1 LEKEVADAALRYTAV
16 IQATSD
22 AAQRAMR
29 IVGMCGSSPTEQE
42 ISNLCEMWMD
52 QENKET
58 GDGGAIEWGEQ
69 RARFKDITRTMEN
82 KFAQLVKLKR
92 VLTTAHAGKHAKP
105 GLKPKGPKPAW
116 DR

>member
-1 LEKEVADAALRYTAV
+1 VADAALRYTAV

-42 ISNLCEMWMD
+42 ISNLCDMWMD
-52 QENKET
+52 QEKEA
-58 GDGGAIEWGEQ
+58 GEGGALEWGDQ
-69 RARFKDITRTMEN
+69 RARFKEITRTMET

-92 VLTTAHAGKHAKP
+92 VLMVASTQGKGKTV
-105 GLKPKGPKPAW
+105 KPKAPKAAW
-116 DR
+116 ER